1 MAGWLDIGIKIS
13 VPLIILALSAVTS
26 LLWGM
31 NDRLTRLESNQKF
44 IVEKLASMPP
54 KDYRDLMALQFKILN
69 EKLDDIRQ
77 DTYPNAK

>member
-54 KDYRDLMALQFKILN
+54 KDYRELMALQFKILN